1 VCRRDKGAEGEK
13 MKRYTVKEL
22 QDTIKAQEKLVEYY
36 EDWLQVLGEAN
47 NRKQKTITRQKARI
61 KVLGAALVASQRD
74 YEQLKRKRK

>member
-1 VCRRDKGAEGEK
+1 

-47 NRKQKTITRQKARI
+47 NRKQKIITRQKARI
-61 KVLGAALVASQRD
+61 KVLSAALVALERD
-74 YEQLKRKRK
+74 YEELKRKRK

>member
-1 VCRRDKGAEGEK
+1 

-47 NRKQKTITRQKARI
+47 NRKQKIIARQKARI
-61 KVLGAALVASQRD
+61 KVLGAALVALERD
-74 YEQLKRKRK
+74 YQELKRKRK

>member
-1 VCRRDKGAEGEK
+1 

-47 NRKQKTITRQKARI
+47 NIKQKTITRQKARI
-61 KVLGAALVASQRD
+61 KVLGAALAAMDRD
-74 YEQLKRKRK
+74 YQELKRRRK

>member
-1 VCRRDKGAEGEK
+1 

-22 QDTIKAQEKLVEYY
+22 QDTIKAKDRLIEYY
-36 EDWLQVLGEAN
+36 EDWFQVLGEAN

>member
-1 VCRRDKGAEGEK
+1 

-22 QDTIKAQEKLVEYY
+22 QDTIKAKEKLVEYY

>member
-1 VCRRDKGAEGEK
+1 

-22 QDTIKAQEKLVEYY
+22 QETIKAQEKLVEYY

-74 YEQLKRKRK
+74 YEELKRKRK

>member
-1 VCRRDKGAEGEK
+1 

-22 QDTIKAQEKLVEYY
+22 QDTIKAKDRLIEYY
-36 EDWLQVLGEAN
+36 EDWFQVLGEAN

-74 YEQLKRKRK
+74 YEELKRKRK

>member
-1 VCRRDKGAEGEK
+1 

-61 KVLGAALVASQRD
+61 KVLGAALVALERD
-74 YEQLKRKRK
+74 YEELKRKRK

>member
-1 VCRRDKGAEGEK
+1 

-74 YEQLKRKRK
+74 YEELKRKRK

>member
-1 VCRRDKGAEGEK
+1 

-47 NRKQKTITRQKARI
+47 NGKEKTITRQKARI
-61 KVLGAALVASQRD
+61 KVLGAALVALERD
-74 YEQLKRKRK
+74 YEELKRKRK

>member
-1 VCRRDKGAEGEK
+1 

>member
-1 VCRRDKGAEGEK
+1 

-61 KVLGAALVASQRD
+61 KVLGAALVALERD
-74 YEQLKRKRK
+74 YQELKRKRK

>member
-1 VCRRDKGAEGEK
+1 

-22 QDTIKAQEKLVEYY
+22 QDTIKAQERMIEYY
-36 EDWLQVLGEAN
+36 EDWIKVFSKKIKTQT
-47 NRKQKTITRQKARI
+47 KTINRQEARV